1 MLYAQS
7 QCLDYNK
14 NGWIFLPTVFLLCPW
29 HNKTHLLAI
38 YTAQSIIFMH
48 FISCV
53 PPRVLGSL
61 EFSVFPATRYSIELI
76 RRIPPY
82 AFKRHVMFQY
92 TSATCH
98 VMAAFTDMI
107 IYIYYSDSQF
117 LAVDSSGALSLPLQN
132 CRLVTID
139 NKNIQNLWMKSFPKS
154 HPILQALDDIKIH
167 TIQPML
173 KQLFL

>member
-107 IYIYYSDSQF
+107 IYIYIIVIVNSSQSTRAE
-117 LAVDSSGALSLPLQN
+117 LYRSLYKTVDLS
-132 CRLVTID
+132 RSI
-139 NKNIQNLWMKSFPKS
+139 
-154 HPILQALDDIKIH
+154 IKISK
-167 TIQPML
+167 IYG
-173 KQLFL
+173 